1 MGADPPTLPIA
12 VALAGLLLAG
22 IVALLFVESSGRE
35 RRTRG
40 ELDRLQMRHDLI
52 LAAAGD
58 GIVSVDRDGA
68 IGFVNPA
75 AARMLGWTPEEMTGR
90 PVQEALEAD
99 LAAPLRDGRVSAGEH
114 EMRRRDGSTF
124 PGEFS
129 TTPVAADGEPLGA
142 VLTFRDITA
151 RKRLE
156 TRTLQSLAAAEE
168 LAAVDALTGL
178 ANHRTFHE
186 RLRTE
191 VEQAR
196 RHGRGLALVV
206 MDLDRFKRVNDAH
219 GHQVGD
225 QVLQRAAEVLR
236 DETRTGELV
245 ARVGG
250 EEFAML
256 LPHADGAEAYRAA
269 ERIRRAVA
277 AAPFPAVG
285 SMTMS
290 AGVADIT
297 QAADAESLYRLADG
311 ALYLAKNRGR
321 DMVVRY
327 SPETTETRPG
337 REEAERMERQQALVS
352 VRLLARSVDA
362 RSPSTRRHS
371 ERVGDLSAEIAEALG
386 WTPERAALLREA
398 GLVHDVGKIGVSDA
412 ILFKPGPLTPEEFE
426 LVKEH
431 AELGARIVREALT
444 PEQVSWVRGH
454 HERWDGN
461 GYPDALRAEE
471 CPEGARIMALADAW
485 DVMTSDR
492 IYTSSRLSEE
502 DALSECRAHAGTQFW
517 PPAVDALASV
527 LARP

>member
-1 MGADPPTLPIA
+1 M
-12 VALAGLLLAG
+12 
-22 IVALLFVESSGRE
+22 
-35 RRTRG
+35 
-40 ELDRLQMRHDLI
+40 
-52 LAAAGD
+52 
-58 GIVSVDRDGA
+58 
-68 IGFVNPA
+68 
-75 AARMLGWTPEEMTGR
+75 
-90 PVQEALEAD
+90 
-99 LAAPLRDGRVSAGEH
+99 
-114 EMRRRDGSTF
+114 
-124 PGEFS
+124 
-129 TTPVAADGEPLGA
+129 
-142 VLTFRDITA
+142 
-151 RKRLE
+151 
-156 TRTLQSLAAAEE
+156 
-168 LAAVDALTGL
+168 
-178 ANHRTFHE
+178 
-186 RLRTE
+186 
-191 VEQAR
+191 
-196 RHGRGLALVV
+196 
-206 MDLDRFKRVNDAH
+206 
-219 GHQVGD
+219 
-225 QVLQRAAEVLR
+225 LQRAAEVLR

-311 ALYLAKNRGR
+311 ALYLAKHRGR
-321 DMVVRY
+321 DMVLRH
-327 SPETTETRPG
+327 SPEAGETLRG
-337 REEAERMERQQALVS
+337 RDEADRMERQQALVS
-352 VRLLARSVDA
+352 VRLLARAVDA

-371 ERVGDLSAEIAEALG
+371 ERVGDLCAEIADALG
-386 WTPERAALLREA
+386 WPPERAALLREA

-412 ILFKPGPLTPEEFE
+412 ILFKPGPLSPEEFE

-461 GYPDALRAEE
+461 GYPDALMAEE

-492 IYTSSRLSEE
+492 IYTSARLSET
-502 DALSECRAHAGTQFW
+502 DALAECRAHSGTQFW
-517 PPAVDALASV
+517 PPAVAALASV
-527 LARP
+527 RPPPAAASAPGP